1 MDGNYYRYHG
11 IDETLLAGA
20 TSGTGSN
27 TSRQYPLIGYYRG
40 SSSTT
45 AGTVSSASLGNGS
58 ESEQL
63 NLNATLTTHVPKL
76 RMIVA
81 LRIESSLRNY
91 RRQLCELA
99 DGSRGIAL
107 NGVADYFGTTYDKH
121 MRDQH
126 VAVYPEYY
134 ATWDNPGELIPFA
147 AKLAWARDNDQ
158 QLYNQLARLVVK
170 SNYPYMLNPN
180 SLSNYY
186 SANLSVTKEIGDHV
200 SVSFYA
206 NNFFNNMGRVRSS
219 QTGLETSLF
228 ASGYIPSF
236 YYGLSLRL
244 HL

>member
-1 MDGNYYRYHG
+1 M
-11 IDETLLAGA
+11 TLIRGQKLPIFSGSGLSHNKLAVQIVKQA
-20 TSGTGSN
+20 
-27 TSRQYPLIGYYRG
+27 RI
-40 SSSTT
+40 
-45 AGTVSSASLGNGS
+45 AEENG
-58 ESEQL
+58 QDF
-63 NLNATLTTHVPKL
+63 A
-76 RMIVA
+76 IVFA
-81 LRIESSLRNY
+81 AMGVQN
-91 RRQLCELA
+91 
-99 DGSRGIAL
+99 D
-107 NGVADYFGTTYDKH
+107 VADYFGTTYDKH

-228 ASGYIPSF
+228 DSGYIPSF